1 MTGTDWTGNDEQYVR
16 THARSWAAATPY
28 LVGAVVAWGA
38 AIVTNVELIRSET
51 NPPTSETYTPTSPTK
66 LAIFQSLQQVLLWA
80 GAASMVVGLLVIAL
94 RQHERWRQELH
105 DLETIADEA
114 VRSDVEQADAF
125 VAADETSAYA
135 GNNWDESKP
144 R

>member
-1 MTGTDWTGNDEQYVR
+1 MAGADWTGNDERYVR

-38 AIVTNVELIRSET
+38 AIVTNVQLVSET
-51 NPPTSETYTPTSPTK
+51 MSPPTSETYTPTSPTK
-66 LAIFQSLQQVLLWA
+66 LAIYQSLQQVLFPA
-80 GAASMVVGLLVIAL
+80 GAASLVVGLLVIAL
-94 RQHERWRQELH
+94 RQHERWRQELN

-114 VRSDVEQADAF
+114 VTADVEQANAF

-135 GNNWDESKP
+135 GNNWDEP
-144 R
+144 TPH